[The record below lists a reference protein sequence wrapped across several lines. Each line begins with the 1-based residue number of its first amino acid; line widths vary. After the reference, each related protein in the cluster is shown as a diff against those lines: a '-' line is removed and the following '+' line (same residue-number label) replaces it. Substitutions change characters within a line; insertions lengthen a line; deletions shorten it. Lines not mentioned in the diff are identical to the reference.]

1 MGDRIITSRM
11 VRRWKPGETLEA
23 TDTPKSRWCVHG
35 HKDPDALGLE
45 VFAPTPQ
52 GLAFVVYVQM
62 LSSLGMLVDVA
73 DVKGAFTQGD
83 PLRRAGGQ
91 IYAEPCEGG
100 HHRTSPVREPRGGEM
115 GSSSKNGGRPPY
127 HGDRAEGQ
135 RGASSPADAWQ
146 A

>member
-1 MGDRIITSRM
+1 MIPADQAKIIRRTMGDRIITSRM

-23 TDTPKSRWCVHG
+23 KDTAKSRWCVHG

-52 GLAFVVYVQM
+52 GLAFMVYVQM

-83 PLRRAGGQ
+83 PLRRAGG
-91 IYAEPCEGG
+91 
-100 HHRTSPVREPRGGEM
+100 
-115 GSSSKNGGRPPY
+115 PY
-127 HGDRAEGQ
+127 TFWLKTRVIL
-135 RGASSPADAWQ
+135 PKDAGCNCFR
-146 A
+146 